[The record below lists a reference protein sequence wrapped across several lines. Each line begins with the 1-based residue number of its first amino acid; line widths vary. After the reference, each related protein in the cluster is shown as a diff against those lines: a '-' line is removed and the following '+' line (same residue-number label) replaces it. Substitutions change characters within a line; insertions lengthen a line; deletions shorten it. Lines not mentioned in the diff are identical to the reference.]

1 MVYGLAINGAM
12 SFAFM
17 ICVLFCLGDPEAALT
32 TPTGY
37 PIIEV
42 LYNATGSKAATIA
55 LMSFVIF
62 NGMIA
67 MFSSLASVSR
77 LTWAFARDHGLP
89 FSEFFG
95 TVHPTLRIPLNA
107 LGLVSVVIV
116 LLQLIN
122 IGSSTALFA
131 ILGVSTIG
139 LYMSYTLPILFIL
152 LTKLRDPHSIRYGPF
167 KLPGGFVGIAINAF
181 AVLYGVFI
189 LIWLPFPPFM
199 PVTAV
204 NMNYAGPIIG
214 GVILFALLDWAIS
227 GRKRFTVPVDKSG

>member
-1 MVYGLAINGAM
+1 MVYGLFINGAM

-17 ICVLFCLGDPEAALT
+17 ITILFCLGDPETALT

-42 LYNATGSKAATIA
+42 LRNATGSNAATIA
-55 LMSFVIF
+55 LMSLLTF

-67 MFSSLASVSR
+67 MFSSFASVSR

-95 TVHPTLRIPLNA
+95 AVHPTLRIPLNA
-107 LGLVSVVIV
+107 LCLVSMVIV

-122 IGSSTALFA
+122 IASSTALFA

-139 LYMSYTLPILFIL
+139 LYMSYILPILFFL
-152 LTKLRDPHSIRYGPF
+152 LAKLRDPQSIRYGPF
-167 KLPGGFVGIAINAF
+167 RLPHALGLTTNIF
-181 AVLYGVFI
+181 AVAYGVFI
-189 LIWLPFPPFM
+189 LI
-199 PVTAV
+199 
-204 NMNYAGPIIG
+204 
-214 GVILFALLDWAIS
+214 
-227 GRKRFTVPVDKSG
+227 